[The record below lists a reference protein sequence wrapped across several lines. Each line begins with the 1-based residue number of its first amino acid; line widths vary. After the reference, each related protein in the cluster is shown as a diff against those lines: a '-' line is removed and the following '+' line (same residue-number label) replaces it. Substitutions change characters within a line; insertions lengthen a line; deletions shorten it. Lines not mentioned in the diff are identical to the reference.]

1 MPLQLLLVLLAGALI
16 APSLAPFN
24 TPYLALL
31 PPAILYLCSRNRSV
45 KQSSWLGYIFG
56 LGFFGT
62 GASWVFVSI
71 HEHSHTPLPI
81 AVTLTALFV
90 AGLALLFALQQFVW
104 KKLFSA
110 RFQALSFIGC
120 WVLFEWLRSWL
131 FTGFPWLYLGNAALD
146 TPFQN
151 LLPIGGVWLASFAML
166 ATAIAAAEFIR
177 SRNLRP
183 LLLLPLPLIASM
195 LSMHPWTIATD
206 NALKVAIVQPNIP
219 QQIKWNPEYR
229 PEIFAKYIKLSQPH
243 IDAELMLWPETAIP
257 ALFQHAATPLAEL
270 LSDLDSNGA
279 TLISGLPST
288 TRDNSHPK
296 GYRVHNSLAILTTDS
311 GIYHKQRLVP
321 FGEYVPMETQV
332 RGLLDFFNLPMS
344 SFALPQGEQPLLSVA
359 NQKISAAICYEIAY
373 PELVRKNSLN
383 ADILLTVSNDT
394 WFGASIAPAQHM
406 QIARVRAAENG
417 RWLIRGTNNGL
428 TGIIDPQGQIVEQ
441 LPQFQAGVL
450 RTQVFSMQ
458 GMTPFQEFGSL
469 PILVLA
475 GLFTLFGLG
484 RHQLALQDNPYPDF
498 S

>member
-31 PPAILYLCSRNRSV
+31 PPAILYLCSRKRSI

-81 AVTLTALFV
+81 AITLTVLFV
-90 AGLALLFALQQFVW
+90 AGLALLFALQQYLW

-110 RFQALSFIGC
+110 RLQALSFIGC

-166 ATAIAAAEFIR
+166 ATAITAAEFIC
-177 SRNLRP
+177 SRNLRA

-195 LSMHPWTIATD
+195 LSQHPWTTTTD
-206 NALKVAIVQPNIP
+206 NALKIAIVQPNIP

-270 LSDLDSNGA
+270 LSDLDSNGS

-288 TRDNSHPK
+288 TRDGNHPK
-296 GYRVHNSLAILTTDS
+296 GYRVHNSLAVLTTNS

-321 FGEYVPMETQV
+321 FGEYVPMETQI

-344 SFALPQGEQPLLSVA
+344 SFSLPLGEQPLLSVG
-359 NQKISAAICYEIAY
+359 NQKISATICYEIAY

-406 QIARVRAAENG
+406 QIARVRAVENG

-428 TGIIDPQGQIVEQ
+428 TGIIDPQGQVVEQ

-450 RTQVFSMQ
+450 RTQVYGMQ
-458 GMTPFQEFGSL
+458 GMTPFQEFSSL
-469 PILVLA
+469 PILLLA
-475 GLFTLFGLG
+475 CLLAILGLG
-484 RHQLALQDNPYPDF
+484 RQQLALQDNPYTDF